1 MMHYKTNFQIVM
13 EELSGRK
20 HTQEIQK
27 PNGKM
32 AESNFSLQV
41 MKSEWIKLSS

>member
-1 MMHYKTNFQIVM
+1 M

-32 AESNFSLQV
+32 EESSLSLQII
-41 MKSEWIKLSS
+41 KSEWITLSS